1 MQSPTAD
8 EFVNIWA
15 DAGDENEFHRQWSIH
30 AGAPHQQQPIQAAN
44 ALRKAYPDH
53 SIVLT
58 FTNVLN
64 YPKALFSPMP
74 NAPLVTTTRFFPG
87 QRINGEAT
95 GALSD
100 TTEFGAFVGAWDKY
114 DFIVYV
120 VTYPSIYGMMT
131 LYAILHQ
138 GDTNP
143 ARALVLKYG
152 LWSETLHR
160 EIWVYNQ
167 GWWRKDPILWQSIQV
182 ADWKDVILDDKFKK
196 DLQKDIYGFFKSEP
210 IYKELAIPW
219 KRGII
224 MHGPPGNGKTI
235 SIKVIMKTCDA
246 LGFAP
251 LYVKSFQHWAGE
263 EVAMQEVFDKAR
275 QLSPCVVVLEDL
287 DALITDRNRSFFLNQ
302 MDGFQG
308 NDGLLIIGTTNHFDR
323 LDPGL
328 STRPSRFDRKYLF
341 DDPTYEERVLYVKYW
356 QNKLKGNKNIEFPD
370 SLVDEVAKDT
380 DQFSF
385 AYLKE
390 AFVSCLVNLAGWE
403 GDDKP
408 SFSKALK
415 EQIKTLRKQLDKSKS
430 NAAAEEAKRDFRP
443 LFDTLSEATPAF
455 SVFPLSAFNNVAM
468 QGPPPAGQGERDF
481 RVLLD
486 RLQQGRGNMPELI
499 AQMMRLE
506 ETRRMLA
513 ALPTPSAWDSSHTQ
527 IAGLAYSAPI
537 ESSKDIRYAE

>member
-30 AGAPHQQQPIQAAN
+30 AGAPHSQVPIQAAN
-44 ALRKAYPDH
+44 ALKKAYPDH

-58 FTNVLN
+58 YSNVLN

-74 NAPLVTTTRFFPG
+74 NAPLITTTGFLPG
-87 QRINGEAT
+87 KRINGRAT
-95 GALSD
+95 GSLLNAIQ
-100 TTEFGAFVGAWDKY
+100 FGAFVGAWGKY

-120 VTYPSIYGMMT
+120 VSYGFGS
-131 LYAILHQ
+131 LFAILHQ
-138 GDTNP
+138 GDTD
-143 ARALVLKYG
+143 AACALILEVG
-152 LWSETLHR
+152 LWSETLHD
-160 EIWVYNQ
+160 EIWVYN
-167 GWWRKDPILWQSIQV
+167 GYWRKDHTLWESIQV
-182 ADWKDVILDDKFKK
+182 ADWDDVILDDKFKK
-196 DLQKDIYGFFKSEP
+196 ELQKDIYGFFKSEP

-251 LYVKSFQHWAGE
+251 LYVKSLAGGE
-263 EVAMQEVFDKAR
+263 FAMQQVFDKAR
-275 QLSPCVVVLEDL
+275 QLSPCVIVLEDL

-302 MDGFQG
+302 MDGLQG
-308 NDGLLIIGTTNHFDR
+308 NDGLLVIGTTNHFDR

-328 STRPSRFDRKYLF
+328 STRPSRFDRKYKF
-341 DDPTYEERVLYVKYW
+341 DDPTYEERVLYVEYW

-390 AFVSCLVNLAGWE
+390 AFVSCLVSLAGWE

-455 SVFPLSAFNNVAM
+455 SVFPPSAFDNVAM
-468 QGPPPAGQGERDF
+468 QGPPPAGPGERDF

-486 RLQQGRGNMPELI
+486 RLQQGRGNMTELM
-499 AQMMRLE
+499 AQMTRLE

-527 IAGLAYSAPI
+527 IAGLAHSVPTL
-537 ESSKDIRYAE
+537 D